1 MIAAP
6 SFRFDEAEHAY
17 YLDGKRIPSITQ
29 LLDMGGLVNGAAYF
43 TEESRRRGTEVHAL
57 CADWDMGALD
67 PSVLTSNES
76 WASLAKGEISRRP
89 YLMAYM
95 AACAALKPKWEAIE
109 EADVH
114 PRYGFAGRTDRVGI
128 VLGKQTVLE
137 IKSGAKPSVLRTVT
151 DCEGNTFTYQHPT
164 NQHAIQTALQ
174 SELATVRWPLPAEH
188 WQRLVLYL
196 KPSGKFS
203 VERHEDRRD
212 FDVAMD
218 LIRRFCR

>member
-29 LLDMGGLVNGAAYF
+29 LLDAGGLVNGAAYF
-43 TEESRRRGTEVHAL
+43 TEESRRRGTEVHQL
-57 CADWDMGALD
+57 CADYDMGALD
-67 PSVLTSNES
+67 PLTVTSN
-76 WASLAKGEISRRP
+76 RRP
-89 YLMAYM
+89 YLMAYV
-95 AACAALKPKWEAIE
+95 AACSALKPTWDAIE

-114 PRYGFAGRTDRVGI
+114 PAHGFAGRTDRVGF
-128 VLGKQTVLE
+128 VLNRQTVAE
-137 IKSGAKPSVLRTVT
+137 IKSAAKAK
-151 DCEGNTFTYQHPT
+151 H
-164 NQHAIQTALQ
+164 HAIQTALQ
-174 SELATVRWPLPAEH
+174 AVLASVRWPLPAEH
-188 WQRLVLYL
+188 WQRLVVYV

-218 LIRRFCR
+218 LIRRFAR